1 MQAIVQIK
9 EWVLDARPDFEL
21 GVKLFQEVYPQQ
33 KHFIRILSFPNAHQN
48 RFNHDKLYIEL
59 KNYYI
64 ANKHLL
70 ANLKEIEKP
79 IPTIE
84 TPKIEEPELVV
95 NIPSGGTK
103 KSRYPEALHKYI
115 DEQAKLYKERDYTF
129 YRAQAGAIKGKK
141 NLSMAAKFLLNTE
154 RRIREIWECLDY
166 YDRHQSILP
175 KFVDADAQNV
185 GLYLSLERRLNTV
198 RTYVTRYKQKQL
210 DHPDDEKVKTNLFKY
225 LNEVQLLE
233 SQLGRSER
241 SLK

>member
-9 EWVLDARPDFEL
+9 EWVLEARPDFEL
-21 GVKLFQEVYPQQ
+21 GVKLLQEVCPNQRQ
-33 KHFIRILSFPNAHQN
+33 LIRILSFPNAHQN
-48 RFNHDKLYIEL
+48 RFNQDKLYIEL

-70 ANLKEIEKP
+70 ENLKIIEQEEIKEDSKP
-79 IPTIE
+79 
-84 TPKIEEPELVV
+84 KEEPEPVV
-95 NIPSGGTK
+95 IIPSGGTK

-115 DEQAKLYKERDYTF
+115 EEQAKLYKERDFTF

-141 NLSMAAKFLLNTE
+141 NLAMAAKFLLNTE
-154 RRIREIWECLDY
+154 KRIREIWECLDY

-175 KFVDADAQNV
+175 KFVDADAHNV

-198 RTYVTRYKQKQL
+198 RTYVTRYKQKQIEF
-210 DHPDDEKVKTNLFKY
+210 PDDEKVKTNLFKY

-233 SQLGRSER
+233 SQLGRS
-241 SLK
+241 